1 MSSMDITPTKSNLLS
16 LKERLSIAEE
26 GYDLLEQKREILVM
40 SIMQML
46 DKVKALE
53 KEINAKIAVAYPSLR
68 RMFVVV
74 GQKQAERIA
83 STISYNFISKPKE
96 TFVAGM
102 KFNTISVDMPKRRL
116 PYSSINS
123 FAYCDQVI
131 VDFFELLKL
140 LTEMASIRTI
150 VWRLAKEV
158 KKNQRRV
165 NSLEKHV
172 IPQSKRQKNYIE
184 SVLEER
190 ERENIFVLKAL
201 KNKMKKKKSSS

>member
-1 MSSMDITPTKSNLLS
+1 MTNIAPTKSNLLA

-40 SIMQML
+40 NLMQML
-46 DKVKALE
+46 DKVRMLE
-53 KEINAKIAVAYPSLR
+53 KQINAKIEVAYASLR

-83 STISYNFISKPKE
+83 STISYNFIPNTKE
-96 TFVAGM
+96 KIIAGM
-102 KFNTISVDMPKRRL
+102 KFNTISVDMPKKRL
-116 PYSSINS
+116 PYSYLNS

-131 VDFFELLKL
+131 ADFFELLQL

-165 NSLEKHV
+165 NSLEKNI
-172 IPQSKRQKNYIE
+172 IPQAKEEKKYIE

-190 ERENIFVLKAL
+190 DRENIFVLKAL
-201 KNKMKKKKSSS
+201 KAKIKQKRKG

>member
-1 MSSMDITPTKSNLLS
+1 MAHINVAPTKSNLLAI
-16 LKERLSIAEE
+16 KERLEIAEE
-26 GYDLLEQKREILVM
+26 GYSLLEQKREILVM
-40 SIMQML
+40 SLMQML
-46 DKVKALE
+46 DTVRRLE
-53 KEINAKIAVAYPSLR
+53 KEINAKIDTAYPSLR

-74 GQKQAERIA
+74 GQKQTERIA
-83 STISYNFISKPKE
+83 ETISYNFFASSKEK
-96 TFVAGM
+96 VIAGM
-102 KFNTISVDMPKRRL
+102 RFNTISVEMPKKRL

-131 VDFFELLKL
+131 SDFFELLKL
-140 LTEMASIRTI
+140 LTEMASVRTI

-165 NSLEKHV
+165 NSLEKQV
-172 IPQSKRQKNYIE
+172 IPKARAEVKYIE

-201 KNKMKKKKSSS
+201 KANLKK

>member
-1 MSSMDITPTKSNLLS
+1 MPEMNIAPTKSNLLS
-16 LKERLSIAEE
+16 LQERLSIAEE
-26 GYDLLEQKREILVM
+26 GYGLLEQKREILVM

-46 DKVKALE
+46 DKVKVLE
-53 KEINAKIAVAYPSLR
+53 KNINEKVAVAYPSLR

-83 STISYNFISKPKE
+83 STISYNFTSRPKE
-96 TFVAGM
+96 TVVAGM

-131 VDFFELLKL
+131 VDFFELLEL

-165 NSLEKHV
+165 NSLEKQI
-172 IPQSKRQKNYIE
+172 IPQAKLQKKYIE

-201 KNKMKKKKSSS
+201 KNKMKRKTP

>member
-1 MSSMDITPTKSNLLS
+1 MSEMNIAPTKSNLLS

-26 GYDLLEQKREILVM
+26 GYSLLEQKREILVM

-53 KEINAKIAVAYPSLR
+53 KEINAKIATAYPSLR

-131 VDFFELLKL
+131 IDFFDL
-140 LTEMASIRTI
+140 LTLLTQMASIRTV
-150 VWRLAKEV
+150 VWKLAREV

-165 NSLEKHV
+165 NSLEKEI
-172 IPQSKRQKNYIE
+172 IPQTKKEKNYIE

-190 ERENIFVLKAL
+190 DRENIFVLKAL
-201 KNKMKKKKSSS
+201 KNHIKKDNL

>member
-1 MSSMDITPTKSNLLS
+1 MNITPTKSNLLS

-53 KEINAKIAVAYPSLR
+53 KEINAKIATAYPSLR

-83 STISYNFISKPKE
+83 STISYNFIAKPKE
-96 TFVAGM
+96 EYVAGM

-116 PYSSINS
+116 PYSSFNS

-131 VDFFELLKL
+131 ADFFELLKL
-140 LTEMASIRTI
+140 LTEMASVRTI

-172 IPQSKRQKNYIE
+172 IPQSKEQKSYIE
-184 SVLEER
+184 GVLEER

-201 KNKMKKKKSSS
+201 KNRMKKKSS

>member
-1 MSSMDITPTKSNLLS
+1 MSEMNIAPTKSNLLS
-16 LKERLSIAEE
+16 LKERLNIAEE
-26 GYDLLEQKREILVM
+26 GYNLLEQKREILVM

-46 DKVKALE
+46 DKVRALE

-74 GQKQAERIA
+74 GQKQVERIA

-96 TFVAGM
+96 TVVAGM
-102 KFNTISVDMPKRRL
+102 RFNTISVDMPKRRL

-131 VDFFELLKL
+131 VDFFELLRL
-140 LTEMASIRTI
+140 LSEMASIRTI

-165 NSLEKHV
+165 NSLEKRI
-172 IPQSKRQKNYIE
+172 IPISKKQKDYIE
-184 SVLEER
+184 GVLEER

-201 KNKMKKKKSSS
+201 KNNMKKKTF

>member
-1 MSSMDITPTKSNLLS
+1 MTNIAPTKSNLLA
-16 LKERLSIAEE
+16 LKEKLSIAEE
-26 GYDLLEQKREILVM
+26 GYELLEQKREILVM
-40 SIMQML
+40 NLMQML
-46 DKVKALE
+46 DKVRLLE
-53 KEINAKIAVAYPSLR
+53 KQINAKIEVAYSSLR

-83 STISYNFISKPKE
+83 STISYNFVPNAKAKII
-96 TFVAGM
+96 AGM
-102 KFNTISVDMPKRRL
+102 KFNTISVDMPKKRL
-116 PYSSINS
+116 PYSYLNS

-131 VDFFELLKL
+131 ADFFELLQL

-165 NSLEKHV
+165 NSLEKMI
-172 IPQSKRQKNYIE
+172 IPQAKEEKKYIE

-190 ERENIFVLKAL
+190 DRENIFVLKAL
-201 KNKMKKKKSSS
+201 KAKIKRT